1 MESLWLLNRNFVNV
15 ILWQG
20 IADLA
25 DLILRFGIFYC
36 FEFSVCSHFVIFSE
50 SMLVLLSL

>member
-25 DLILRFGIFYC
+25 DLILRFVIFYC
-36 FEFSVCSHFVIFSE
+36 FEFSVCSHFGIFSE
-50 SMLVLLSL
+50 SMLALLSL